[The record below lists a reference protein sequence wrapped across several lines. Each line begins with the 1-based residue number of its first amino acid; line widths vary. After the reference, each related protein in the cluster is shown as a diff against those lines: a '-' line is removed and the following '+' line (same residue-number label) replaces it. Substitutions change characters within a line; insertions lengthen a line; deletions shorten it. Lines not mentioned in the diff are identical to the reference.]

1 MPSFTIVPHRVST
14 RFTDPLVSPLAA
26 IGVTP
31 NIISIAGF
39 LGNVAAAAL
48 AAGGMFI
55 AAGSVMLFFSA
66 LDLLDGALARKT
78 GTVTK
83 FGAVFDSVLDR
94 LSEAAVLG
102 GLLFHF
108 SQEGGHTMEIAL
120 CYAAVVGSIMV
131 SYVRARAEGIGLEL
145 REGLFTRAER
155 VDPARGRPDPRPDH
169 SRRHRAG
176 RVVDPGVAVAVHSVP
191 ACVLGVAEAAGRA
204 GGVTT
209 ATFEEEAPSLAD
221 DPRPDTLSRILNFD
235 FAAPLAFLG
244 LAIAYA
250 ASRIPFLN
258 GGYGTDPDAWAGACA
273 ERLLAVGSPRILSV
287 SPSGLPE
294 SMNWPV
300 PLSSRVAG
308 SRRTD

>member
-1 MPSFTIVPHRVST
+1 LPSFTIVPHKVST

-26 IGVTP
+26 MGVTP
-31 NIISIAGF
+31 NMISVAGF
-39 LGNVAAAAL
+39 AGNVTAAAL

-55 AAGSVMLFFSA
+55 AAGAVMLFFSA

-108 SQEGGHTMEIAL
+108 SQEGGHTMEVAL

-155 VDPARGRPDPRPDH
+155 VILL
-169 SRRHRAG
+169 AG
-176 RVVDPGVAVAVHSVP
+176 ALILAPILHDDI
-191 ACVLGVAEAAGRA
+191 VLAALWI
-204 GGVTT
+204 
-209 ATFEEEAPSLAD
+209 LA
-221 DPRPDTLSRILNFD
+221 TLSLF
-235 FAAPLAFLG
+235 
-244 LAIAYA
+244 
-250 ASRIPFLN
+250 
-258 GGYGTDPDAWAGACA
+258 TACQ
-273 ERLLAVGSPRILSV
+273 RVFSVWQKLRYGSP
-287 SPSGLPE
+287 
-294 SMNWPV
+294 
-300 PLSSRVAG
+300 A
-308 SRRTD
+308 